1 MKKFLSFIIFS
12 LTLAMMLFFLFLKI
26 NANNLKEKDIE
37 VDIGSTSFELFRQ
50 IVAYTYRD
58 FADNF
63 EIKDKLNETL
73 KKIYNTLNYVGFKTK
88 LYVINSNTI
97 KQQMNDFENFYS
109 KIFNEVT
116 GNHIDV
122 DKALVSKNLN
132 KNQVELYKNFYNT
145 VRSEKGFLKFV
156 INSYTSTLDRYTEY
170 MGPKEYKTFRESIQG
185 GNFSGVG
192 IVMFRNNREEGEIDV
207 VEIIDDSPAEKA
219 GIKPGDKIIKV
230 DDKDVRDISLDVV
243 QSMIRGPENTNVK
256 LTIKRDNKTLEF
268 NLIRK
273 VIHIKSV
280 KVINKDGIM
289 VFRIK
294 SFNLG
299 VSKEFLNYYRSNG
312 EPSSFIIDLRNN
324 GGGLLDEAIDIL
336 AYFVGSNKMGVKLI
350 RKNEGEQTFYTK
362 QSKQINYSKIVI
374 LVNGYTASAS
384 EILAQSL
391 KDYLGDSAIIIGSKT
406 TGKNSVQTLYN
417 LLDNGVLKLTIGR
430 YFTFSKRDINKDKV
444 YLDYEID
451 VNDFDQ
457 FKFYTEEDKK
467 YKRALEILK

>member
-1 MKKFLSFIIFS
+1 MKRFLSFIVFS
-12 LTLAMMLFFLFLKI
+12 LILCIMLFSIFLKI
-26 NANNLKEKDIE
+26 NADNGKEKDVE
-37 VDIGSTSFELFRQ
+37 VDIGTSSFELFRQ

-97 KQQMNDFENFYS
+97 KQQMNDFENFYY
-109 KIFNEVT
+109 KIFNEV
-116 GNHIDV
+116 NISYVDV
-122 DKALVSKNLN
+122 DKVLASKNLN
-132 KNQVELYKNFYNT
+132 KNQVELYKNFYKT
-145 VRSEKGFLKFV
+145 IKSEKGFLKFV
-156 INSYTSTLDRYTEY
+156 INSYTSTLDKYTEY
-170 MGPKEYKTFRESIQG
+170 MGPKEYRTFRESIQG

-192 IVMFRNNREEGEIDV
+192 IVMFRSNREEGEIDV

-256 LTIKRDNKTLEF
+256 LTIKRDDKILEF

-273 VIHIKSV
+273 MIHIKSV
-280 KVINKDGIM
+280 KVINKDVIT

-294 SFNLG
+294 SFNVG
-299 VSKEFLNYYRSNG
+299 VSKEFLDYYRSNG
-312 EPSSFIIDLRNN
+312 QPSSFIIDLRNN
-324 GGGLLDEAIDIL
+324 GGGLLDEAINIL
-336 AYFVGSNKMGVKLI
+336 AYFVGPNKLGTKLK
-350 RKNEGEQTFYTK
+350 RKNGEEQNFYTK
-362 QSKQINYSKIVI
+362 QSKQINYNKIVI

-417 LLDNGVLKLTIGR
+417 LMDNGILKLTIAR
-430 YFTFSKRDINKDKV
+430 YFTFSERDINKDKV

-467 YKRALEILK
+467 YKKAIEILR